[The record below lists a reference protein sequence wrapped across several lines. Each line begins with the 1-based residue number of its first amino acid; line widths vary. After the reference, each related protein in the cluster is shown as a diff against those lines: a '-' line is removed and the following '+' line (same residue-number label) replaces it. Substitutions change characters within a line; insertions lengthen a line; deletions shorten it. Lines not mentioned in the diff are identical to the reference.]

1 MGQSHSHCISLRRP
15 RADCYTILSY
25 GKPGSSRGEIETA
38 ARLAC
43 MHDRISSGFADGY
56 ATLVGERGVRLSGGE
71 KQRVSIAR
79 AFLKDSP
86 VLVLDEATSALDTS
100 TEREIQSALRSL
112 MRGRSSLS
120 VAHRLSVRLF
130 LSTGDTFLIIFF
142 FMKTIASADLCVLD
156 ISL

>member
-1 MGQSHSHCISLRRP
+1 
-15 RADCYTILSY
+15 
-25 GKPGSSRGEIETA
+25 
-38 ARLAC
+38 
-43 MHDRISSGFADGY
+43 MHDRISSGFSDGY

-79 AFLKDSP
+79 AFLKNSP

-120 VAHRLSVRLF
+120 VAHRLSVC
-130 LSTGDTFLIIFF
+130 LSLSAGVGHFSDNIIS
-142 FMKTIASADLCVLD
+142 MKTIASADLCVLD
-156 ISL
+156 ISF